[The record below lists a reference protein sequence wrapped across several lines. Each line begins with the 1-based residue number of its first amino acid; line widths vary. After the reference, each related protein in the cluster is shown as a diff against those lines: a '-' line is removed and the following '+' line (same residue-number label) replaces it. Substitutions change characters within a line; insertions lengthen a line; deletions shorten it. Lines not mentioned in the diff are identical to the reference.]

1 MKNYFSDNQKCDG
14 IWDCPD
20 GEDEIGCG
28 KCKETEVA
36 CPGRLFY
43 EDTKCLPMSYVCDGV
58 KGKLADPLPLKTRK
72 PRLILNSNL
81 IPPIDCNCPDH
92 EKCSLGNGW
101 EERKCSTCK
110 PGGFLCQVSSMC
122 IPERLRCNLEADC
135 PDGEDE
141 RNCPSKYYVIDV
153 T

>member
-1 MKNYFSDNQKCDG
+1 
-14 IWDCPD
+14 
-20 GEDEIGCG
+20 
-28 KCKETEVA
+28 
-36 CPGRLFY
+36 
-43 EDTKCLPMSYVCDGV
+43 MSYVCDGV
-58 KGKLADPLPLKTRK
+58 KGNCRPLKIFS
-72 PRLILNSNL
+72 PLNALKVLDSNC

-141 RNCPSKYYVIDV
+141 RNCPSKYYVIDI